1 MIKALYRQ
9 AEDKF
14 YTLTAYRKAKEDGAH
29 ALAKRIR
36 WANKSLANRIRWAN
50 ESLTTEFD
58 LIDKQVALIPVNRS
72 EGWES

>member
-29 ALAKRIR
+29 DLAK
-36 WANKSLANRIRWAN
+36 RIRWAN